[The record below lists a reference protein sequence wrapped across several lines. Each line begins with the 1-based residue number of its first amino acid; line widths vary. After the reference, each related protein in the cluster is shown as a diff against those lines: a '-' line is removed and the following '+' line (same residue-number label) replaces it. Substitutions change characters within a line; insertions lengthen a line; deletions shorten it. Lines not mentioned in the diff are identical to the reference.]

1 MLSTSIQ
8 REATDQQEP
17 VPAEQKSEQ
26 NSEQYEQQHWRRL
39 VLMVEY
45 DGTKYAGWQRQ
56 SNALAVQQVLEH
68 TIGAIAGVPV
78 SVIGAGRTDAGVHA
92 AGQVVHCN
100 IPDDFPVPARKIPV
114 ALNTRLPN
122 DIRVM
127 AAVITDKPF
136 HARFDASAREYSYAL
151 SLSQSVFY
159 RHYTWQPRCNINIG
173 LLYRTAEMFLGTHDF
188 TTFSK
193 LNTDT
198 HSYVCAVEASSWR
211 RLDNDLFI
219 YTVRAD
225 RFVYGMVR
233 SIVGTMVEVAR
244 GRREADDVA
253 YSLSQ
258 IDRTRNSPLAPAR
271 GLVLRRIY
279 YPDNPFQM
287 HAIYKPMYGE
297 EREHGR
303 FYPH

>member
-1 MLSTSIQ
+1 MQNELT
-8 REATDQQEP
+8 
-17 VPAEQKSEQ
+17 EQ
-26 NSEQYEQQHWRRL
+26 NVPTPSRRL
-39 VLMVEY
+39 VLLVEY

-56 SNALAVQQVLEH
+56 NNALAVQQVLE
-68 TIGAIAGVPV
+68 TIVGQVAETTVN
-78 SVIGAGRTDAGVHA
+78 VIGAGRTDAGVHA
-92 AGQVVHCN
+92 AGQVAHCI
-100 IPDDFPVPARKIPV
+100 IPDDFPVPARKVPV
-114 ALNTRLPN
+114 ALNSRLPN
-122 DIRVM
+122 DIRIM

-136 HARFDASAREYSYAL
+136 HARFDASAREYSYVV

-173 LLYRTAEMFLGTHDF
+173 LLHRAAEVFLGTYDF

-198 HSYVCAVEASSWR
+198 GSYICAVESSSWR
-211 RLDNDLFI
+211 RLDNDLLV

-233 SIVGTMVEVAR
+233 SLVGTIVEVAR
-244 GRREADDVA
+244 GKRSVEDIERSLAQADR
-253 YSLSQ
+253 SL
-258 IDRTRNSPLAPAR
+258 NSPLAPAR

-279 YPDNPFQM
+279 YPDNPFQS
-287 HAIYKPMYGE
+287 HTIYKPMYTE

-303 FYPH
+303 FFPH